1 VGLGVI
7 LGFVGIKM
15 LLIGEPFEVH
25 LPTPISLG
33 VIFLVVAVAVVAS
46 VRADRREAVAAPTPD
61 ATRPGDPP

>member
-1 VGLGVI
+1 
-7 LGFVGIKM
+7 M